1 MLRILGRA
9 PLRPIHVSST
19 TMFALLGLP
28 WIYLAIWDNLPEMS
42 GAIATPTKPIRL
54 TSLATCAGCAA
65 KLKAETLA
73 ELLAPVQGIFD
84 PIDTPD
90 LLVGLGQP
98 DDAAVWRLDDDRA
111 LVVTTDFFTPV
122 VDDPYDFGAIAAA
135 NALSDVY
142 AMGGKPFL
150 ALNIAT
156 LPNDLPTEI
165 GAEIF
170 RGGAEKAKEAGVVVA
185 GGHTIQDKEPKYG
198 LVAIGFVDPRK
209 AISKQGARVGD
220 RLFLTKPL
228 GFGVTNTAVKREL
241 ASEIEEGEVVVWMK
255 RLNKTAS
262 ELAVEFGLRGGTDVT
277 GFGLLGHG
285 WEMAC
290 VGKAR
295 TLRQGNHLTRWR
307 TEKEEARSPR
317 EREERSIRLRFHF
330 DAIPFTSAARKFAEA
345 GAFPGGSL
353 DNRTYYSPHVN
364 FSVTLEEWEQTLLFD
379 AQTSGGLLLA
389 VPAAK
394 AADFVARAAELRQ
407 PVWEVGEV
415 MEGEGIEVT
424 E

>member
-1 MLRILGRA
+1 
-9 PLRPIHVSST
+9 
-19 TMFALLGLP
+19 
-28 WIYLAIWDNLPEMS
+28 MS
-42 GAIATPTKPIRL
+42 EAVKISPKPIRL
-54 TSLATCAGCAA
+54 TSMSACAGCAA

-73 ELLAPVQGIFD
+73 ELLKSVQGIFD
-84 PIDTPD
+84 PISSPD

-150 ALNIAT
+150 ALNIAI
-156 LPNDLPTEI
+156 LPNDLPVEI
-165 GAEIF
+165 GAAIL

-209 AISKQGARVGD
+209 AISKQGAQVGD
-220 RLFLTKPL
+220 ELFLTKPL

-241 ASEIEEGEVVVWMK
+241 ASPSEEGEVIVWMK
-255 RLNKTAS
+255 RLNKIAS
-262 ELAVEFGLRGGTDVT
+262 ELAVEFGVRGGTDIT
-277 GFGLLGHG
+277 GFGLLGHS
-285 WEMAC
+285 WEMANGAG
-290 VGKAR
+290 V
-295 TLRQGNHLTRWR
+295 
-307 TEKEEARSPR
+307 
-317 EREERSIRLRFHF
+317 RLRFHF
-330 DAIPFTSAARKFAEA
+330 DSIPFTSAAHKFAKT

-353 DNRTYYSPHVN
+353 DNRKYYSPHVK
-364 FSVTLEEWEQTLLFD
+364 FSAKLETWKQNLLFD

-389 VPAAK
+389 VPAEK
-394 AADFVARAAELRQ
+394 AVAFVDRAAEINQ
-407 PVWEVGEV
+407 PIWLIGEV
-415 MEGEGIEVT
+415 VEGEGIEVVN
-424 E
+424 

>member
-1 MLRILGRA
+1 M
-9 PLRPIHVSST
+9 T
-19 TMFALLGLP
+19 DALK
-28 WIYLAIWDNLPEMS
+28 ISEV
-42 GAIATPTKPIRL
+42 KKIRL
-54 TSLATCAGCAA
+54 TSMATCAGCAA

-73 ELLAPVQGIFD
+73 DLLRPLQGIFD
-84 PIDTPD
+84 PLSTPD

-111 LVVTTDFFTPV
+111 LVVTTDFFTPI

-165 GAEIF
+165 GAAIL

-198 LVAIGFVDPRK
+198 LVVIGFVDPRK
-209 AISKQGARVGD
+209 AISKQGARPGD
-220 RLFLTKPL
+220 KLFLTKPL

-241 ASEIEEGEVVVWMK
+241 ATAEEEAEVVGWMR

-262 ELAVEFGLRGGTDVT
+262 ELAVKFELRGGTDIT
-277 GFGLLGHG
+277 GFGLLGHS
-285 WEMAC
+285 WEMASGAG
-290 VGKAR
+290 V
-295 TLRQGNHLTRWR
+295 Q
-307 TEKEEARSPR
+307 
-317 EREERSIRLRFHF
+317 IRIYL
-330 DAIPFTSAARKFAEA
+330 DAVPFTSAARKFGEQ
-345 GAFPGGSL
+345 GTFPGGSL
-353 DNRTYYSPHVN
+353 DNRKFYSPHVT
-364 FSVTLEEWEQTLLFD
+364 FTSGIVKWEQTLLFD

-389 VPAAK
+389 VPQSKAAAFAAEAAK
-394 AADFVARAAELRQ
+394 LEQ
-407 PVWEVGEV
+407 PAWQIGEV
-415 MEGEGIEVT
+415 VTGQGIEVT
-424 E
+424 R

>member
-1 MLRILGRA
+1 MA
-9 PLRPIHVSST
+9 V
-19 TMFALLGLP
+19 
-28 WIYLAIWDNLPEMS
+28 
-42 GAIATPTKPIRL
+42 
-54 TSLATCAGCAA
+54 CAGCAA

-73 ELLAPVQGIFD
+73 ELLKPIQGIFD
-84 PIDTPD
+84 PVDTPD

-98 DDAAVWRLDDDRA
+98 DDAAVWRLDEDRA

-156 LPNDLPTEI
+156 LPNDLDPAI
-165 GAEIF
+165 GAAIL
-170 RGGAEKAKEAGVVVA
+170 RGGAEKAREAGVVVA

-220 RLFLTKPL
+220 KLFLTKPL

-241 ASEIEEGEVVVWMK
+241 ASPEEEAEVVSWMK
-255 RLNKTAS
+255 RLNKNAS
-262 ELAVEFGLRGGTDVT
+262 TLAQEFELRGGTDVT

-285 WEMAC
+285 WEMAKGAG
-290 VGKAR
+290 VK
-295 TLRQGNHLTRWR
+295 LRISF
-307 TEKEEARSPR
+307 A
-317 EREERSIRLRFHF
+317 
-330 DAIPFTSAARKFAEA
+330 DVPFTSAARKYAEQ
-345 GAFPGGSL
+345 GTFPGGSL
-353 DNRTYYSPHVN
+353 DNRKFYTPHVT
-364 FSVTLEEWEQTLLFD
+364 FAADLSKWEQTLLFD

-394 AADFVARAAELRQ
+394 AAVFAARAAELDQ
-407 PVWEVGEV
+407 PAWLIGEV
-415 MEGEGIEVT
+415 VVGQGIEVI
-424 E
+424 

>member
-1 MLRILGRA
+1 
-9 PLRPIHVSST
+9 
-19 TMFALLGLP
+19 
-28 WIYLAIWDNLPEMS
+28 MS
-42 GAIATPTKPIRL
+42 ETVKTPTQPVKL

-73 ELLAPVQGIFD
+73 ELLIPVQGLFD
-84 PIDTPD
+84 PISSPD

-98 DDAAVWRLDDDRA
+98 DDAAVWRLDEDRA

-165 GAEIF
+165 GAAIF
-170 RGGAEKAKEAGVVVA
+170 RGGAEKAREAGVVVA

-209 AISKQGARVGD
+209 AISKQGARAGD

-241 ASEIEEGEVVVWMK
+241 ATPDETAEVVDWMK
-255 RLNKTAS
+255 RLNKVAS

-277 GFGLLGHG
+277 GFGLLGHA
-285 WEMAC
+285 WEMAKGAG
-290 VGKAR
+290 V
-295 TLRQGNHLTRWR
+295 Q
-307 TEKEEARSPR
+307 
-317 EREERSIRLRFHF
+317 LRFHF
-330 DAIPFTSAARKFAEA
+330 DAIPFTSAARKFAQA

-353 DNRTYYSPHVN
+353 DNRRFYSPHVR
-364 FSVTLEEWEQTLLFD
+364 FSATLEKWEQTLLFD

-389 VPAAK
+389 VPADRAQ
-394 AADFVARAAELRQ
+394 AFVERAAELGQ
-407 PVWEVGEV
+407 PVWEIGEAL
-415 MEGEGIEVT
+415 EGEGIEVVK
-424 E
+424 

>member
-1 MLRILGRA
+1 M
-9 PLRPIHVSST
+9 SE
-19 TMFALLGLP
+19 
-28 WIYLAIWDNLPEMS
+28 AIKTH
-42 GAIATPTKPIRL
+42 AKQIKL

-73 ELLAPVQGIFD
+73 ELLIPIQGLFD
-84 PIDTPD
+84 PISNPD

-165 GAEIF
+165 GAAIF

-209 AISKQGARVGD
+209 MISKQGARVGD
-220 RLFLTKPL
+220 KLFITKPL

-241 ASEIEEGEVVVWMK
+241 ASDIEEGEVVIWMK
-255 RLNKTAS
+255 RLNKVAS

-277 GFGLLGHG
+277 GFGLLGHA
-285 WEMAC
+285 WEMAA
-290 VGKAR
+290 GAG
-295 TLRQGNHLTRWR
+295 L
-307 TEKEEARSPR
+307 
-317 EREERSIRLRFHF
+317 RLRFHF

-345 GAFPGGSL
+345 GTFPGGSL
-353 DNRTYYSPHVN
+353 DNRTYYSPHVT
-364 FSVTLEEWEQTLLFD
+364 FSATLEKWEQTLLFD
-379 AQTSGGLLLA
+379 AQTSGGLLLS
-389 VPAAK
+389 VPATK
-394 AADFVARAAELRQ
+394 AEAFVERAAELRQ
-407 PVWEVGEV
+407 TLWEIGDVV
-415 MEGEGIEVT
+415 EGAGIEVGAGP
-424 E
+424 

>member
-1 MLRILGRA
+1 MSESI
-9 PLRPIHVSST
+9 VSK
-19 TMFALLGLP
+19 
-28 WIYLAIWDNLPEMS
+28 E
-42 GAIATPTKPIRL
+42 KIRL

-73 ELLAPVQGIFD
+73 KLLAPVQGLFE
-84 PIDTPD
+84 PISSPD

-156 LPNDLPTEI
+156 LPNDLPVEV

-185 GGHTIQDKEPKYG
+185 GGHTLQDKEPKYG
-198 LVAIGFVDPRK
+198 LVAIGFVDPAE
-209 AISKQGARVGD
+209 AISKQGAQVGD
-220 RLFLTKPL
+220 KLFITKPL

-241 ASEIEEGEVVVWMK
+241 ASSIEEGEVVVWMK
-255 RLNKTAS
+255 RLNKIAS
-262 ELAVEFGLRGGTDVT
+262 ELAVEFGVRGGTDIT

-285 WEMAC
+285 WEMAKGAG
-290 VGKAR
+290 V
-295 TLRQGNHLTRWR
+295 
-307 TEKEEARSPR
+307 
-317 EREERSIRLRFHF
+317 RLRFHF

-345 GAFPGGSL
+345 GSFPGGSL
-353 DNRTYYSPHVN
+353 DNRDYFSPHLV
-364 FSVTLEEWEQTLLFD
+364 FSAELEDWEQTLLSD

-389 VPAAK
+389 VPASK
-394 AADFVARAAELRQ
+394 ASSFAARAGEVRQ
-407 PVWEVGEV
+407 PTWEIGEV
-415 MEGEGIEVT
+415 VDGEGIEVVN
-424 E
+424 

>member
-1 MLRILGRA
+1 MI
-9 PLRPIHVSST
+9 
-19 TMFALLGLP
+19 
-28 WIYLAIWDNLPEMS
+28 E
-42 GAIATPTKPIRL
+42 ATKTSEVKKIRL
-54 TSLATCAGCAA
+54 TSMATCAGCAA

-73 ELLAPVQGIFD
+73 ELLRPLQGTFD
-84 PIDTPD
+84 SLSTPD

-98 DDAAVWRLDDDRA
+98 DDAAVWRLEDDRA

-156 LPNDLPTEI
+156 LPNDLPVEI
-165 GAEIF
+165 GAAIL

-198 LVAIGFVDPRK
+198 LVAVGFVDPRK

-220 RLFLTKPL
+220 KLFLTKPL

-241 ASEIEEGEVVVWMK
+241 ATAEEEAEVVAWMS
-255 RLNKTAS
+255 RLNKIAS
-262 ELAVEFGLRGGTDVT
+262 ELAVQFEVRGGTDIT
-277 GFGLLGHG
+277 GFGLLGHS
-285 WEMAC
+285 WEMTNGAG
-290 VGKAR
+290 VGFR
-295 TLRQGNHLTRWR
+295 
-307 TEKEEARSPR
+307 
-317 EREERSIRLRFHF
+317 IHF
-330 DAIPFTSAARKFAEA
+330 DAVPFTSAAHKFAEL
-345 GAFPGGSL
+345 GTFPGGSL
-353 DNRTYYSPHVN
+353 DNRKFYSPHVT
-364 FSVTLEEWEQTLLFD
+364 FAAGFEKWEQTLLFD

-394 AADFVARAAELRQ
+394 AAAFAAEAAIRQ
-407 PVWEVGEV
+407 QPAWEIGEV
-415 MEGEGIEVT
+415 IVGRGIQVVR
-424 E
+424 